1 MIVKNILVIILIFS
15 FSVGQG
21 SRDEVVQYEIISS
34 EYYFKDIVG
43 WKETSDGW
51 KSSNNSIPLWDDS
64 INKRI
69 DRINTHN
76 IFGLE
81 IFKIKRLPNISVLG
95 VRTRSSCVYDFC
107 DEIRL
112 YIFDKDIINND
123 KKWSKLDFQESKEV
137 EKIIL
142 PMFDFGKHRNDSFNS
157 MILKEY
163 REKKYPNHNPNVSE
177 DIKSGILKEEHYDI
191 TDNSELLY
199 PLIANFVRLYTKNE
213 YNKKFSRQSFFA
225 TGWTNFF
232 INYYLYEDKIQFT
245 LGYDSKIDS
254 MQKSI
259 PNGRLLYVDYEDVFD
274 NGYFESNFDDFNYL
288 IKKLF

>member
-15 FSVGQG
+15 FSLGQG
-21 SRDEVVQYEIISS
+21 SRDEVVQFEIISS

-51 KSSNNSIPLWDDS
+51 KSSNNSIPLWDDLK
-64 INKRI
+64 NKRI
-69 DRINTHN
+69 DRYNSEN

-95 VRTRSSCVYDFC
+95 VHTRSSCASGDFC

-112 YIFDKDIINND
+112 YIFDKDIIDND
-123 KKWSKLDFQESKEV
+123 KKSSKLDFQQSKEV
-137 EKIIL
+137 KKLIL
-142 PMFDFGKHRNDSFNS
+142 PMFDFDDNRFKDNS

-163 REKKYPNHNPNVSE
+163 TEKKYPNDNPNVSE
-177 DIKSGILKEEHYDI
+177 VIKSGVLKEQYYDI

-199 PLIANFVRLYTKNE
+199 PLVTNFVRLYTKNE

-259 PNGRLLYVDYEDVFD
+259 PSGRLLYVYYEDVFD
-274 NGYFESNFDDFNYL
+274 DGYFESNFDDFNYF
-288 IKKLF
+288 IKNLF